1 MNEEVRLICA
11 NMMFN
16 LGYPRYC
23 KFKKKIQAV
32 KDGNHLEAGN
42 QMKQSR
48 WHSQVTNR
56 AERLISRM
64 KGVSLQ
70 N

>member
-1 MNEEVRLICA
+1 
-11 NMMFN
+11 MMYN

-32 KDGNHLEAGN
+32 KDGDHLEAAE
-42 QMKQSR
+42 QMRQSR